1 MAKQKMGKKSRKR
14 KKKNA
19 KTTITMDPIA
29 ISYGQTVSLPFDP
42 KDPGFLKAHG
52 FDPNLPVNVKKQLQ
66 MSDARVENRW
76 IDIPDDN
83 LTGLRL
89 SGDEVWWDK
98 KGLPP
103 TPMQNNIRR
112 LYSEEISFDV
122 QGIPVSIKYFS
133 TLHFPNVPNSVV
145 KFTDPKYA
153 PRFCGSIQLGT
164 PAYYRSLPIT
174 HNTENTR
181 DELESIIDDEFA
193 DNAYNDDS
201 YCMYCTTIADDFRT
215 GRKISE
221 DYQSAVRIESPSK
234 FAEVLGQEFAEQFI
248 GPFKDQHPHEELRVE
263 VVHGFVH
270 YVEETNERMDFTG
283 FMKSLGLSP
292 KYVPYFLPFLKRKRY
307 ENQQEY
313 RFVIRPIGCGIS
325 DNVPDERR
333 FYLLKTSRNIFNLMS
348 WVQPPI
354 PNELILL
361 YHDRDQWV
369 SVRAYDFSNNGS
381 RDINLIKAKQYID
394 IKLLDR
400 NVSQFFETGMISV
413 LFQNGA
419 LIQGDAHNIFAFG
432 ITFKGYPYRMVL
444 KNISFL
450 KDNSTEDS

>member
-333 FYLLKTSRNIFNLMS
+333 FYLL
-348 WVQPPI
+348 
-354 PNELILL
+354 
-361 YHDRDQWV
+361 
-369 SVRAYDFSNNGS
+369 
-381 RDINLIKAKQYID
+381 DI
-394 IKLLDR
+394 
-400 NVSQFFETGMISV
+400 
-413 LFQNGA
+413 
-419 LIQGDAHNIFAFG
+419 
-432 ITFKGYPYRMVL
+432 IT
-444 KNISFL
+444 I
-450 KDNSTEDS
+450 